1 MQIRRWHAHSS
12 QESLQE
18 DAAAHVLQSAE
29 RSIRERGIFRLVLAG
44 GNTPKALYE
53 KLARADAAWHAWEI
67 YFGDERCLPSSH
79 AERNSRMAFESWLSH
94 VPIPENRIHV
104 IPAELGPGEGAA
116 RYSEILKDIGE
127 FDLVLLGLGEDGHT
141 ASLFPGK
148 TWGDQDA
155 FAVFDAPKPPP
166 ERISLSASRLS
177 LSRQVFFLVSGES
190 KKQAVTDWRSEKPI
204 PASIIAPPSGADIF
218 IEASLLR

>member
-12 QESLQE
+12 LEALQE
-18 DAAAHVLQSAE
+18 DAAAKVLQSAE
-29 RSIRERGIFRLVLAG
+29 ISIRERGTFRLVLAG

-53 KLARADAAWHAWEI
+53 KLAHADAAWSSWEI
-67 YFGDERCLPSSH
+67 YFGDERCLPPSH

-104 IPAELGPGEGAA
+104 IPAELGPKEGAA
-116 RYSEILKDIGE
+116 RYSETLKDIGE

-148 TWGDQDA
+148 TWENQDA
-155 FAVFDAPKPPP
+155 FAVFDSPKPPP

-190 KKQAVTDWRSEKPI
+190 KKQAVADWRSEKSI
-204 PASIIAPPSGADIF
+204 PASIIAPPAGVDIF
-218 IEASLLR
+218 IESHLLG